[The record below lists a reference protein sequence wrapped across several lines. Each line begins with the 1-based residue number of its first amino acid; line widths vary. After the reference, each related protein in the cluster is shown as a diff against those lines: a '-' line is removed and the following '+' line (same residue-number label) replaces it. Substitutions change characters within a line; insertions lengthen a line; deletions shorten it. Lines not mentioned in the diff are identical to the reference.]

1 MNINNTKIKLL
12 EKALTDIYLEALDFK
27 NIVPYPISD
36 DGKFTTSSGASGK
49 VLIQNVEND
58 LDEIELPE
66 IVMQSY
72 DFYKR
77 KKPMHSKI
85 YNFAY
90 TIDGSDTQ
98 AKKTNYK
105 EILEIL
111 LTVMKYLKNFI
122 EKTKPFAVVIL
133 PMDKLGGLSTD
144 LQKKLIYDRMISDN
158 IPKEY
163 SVDKAS
169 VDEIEGKVIY
179 RKTLPNK

>member
-1 MNINNTKIKLL
+1 MDINNTQIKLL
-12 EKALTDIYLEALDFK
+12 EKALTDVYLEALDFK
-27 NIVPYPISD
+27 NVLPYPISK

-58 LDEIELPE
+58 LDEINLPK

-77 KKPMHSKI
+77 KKPEHSRI
-85 YNFAY
+85 YNFEY
-90 TIDGSDTQ
+90 TIDGLDTQ

-105 EILEIL
+105 ELLEIL
-111 LTVMKYLKNFI
+111 LTVMKYVKNFI

-133 PMDKLGGLSTD
+133 PTDKRGGLSTD

-163 SVDKAS
+163 NIDKAS
-169 VDEIEGKVIY
+169 VDEIEGKIIY